1 MTRVLMPLPCEDF
14 EPTEAAVPWRVLRDA
29 GIEVVFATPD
39 GTIAACDPQALAGVV
54 FGQIGATAAD
64 AATYREMA
72 ADPAF
77 LEPISFASIDV
88 AQFDALHL
96 PGGHAPGMRP
106 YLEST
111 LLQEKAVEFFHA
123 NKPVSAICHGPIVLA
138 RAVDPKTGRSV
149 LSGRRMTGLTKLL
162 ERAGFWLTVWTL
174 GRRFRTYPAYVEDE
188 VIEAQGAGGLFER
201 GPLVPSYRNPF
212 VVSDGNLLTAR
223 WPGDA
228 KRLAE
233 QLAKRLVAA
242 KA

>member
-39 GTIAACDPQALAGVV
+39 GTTARCDPKALAGVV
-54 FGQIGATAAD
+54 FGQIGAKAQD

-77 LEPISFASIDV
+77 VNPISFASIDV
-88 AQFDALHL
+88 TQFDALHL

-111 LLQEKAVEFFHA
+111 ILQEKAVEFFQA
-123 NKPVSAICHGPIVLA
+123 DKLVSAICHGPIVLA
-138 RAVDPKTGRSV
+138 RAVDPETGRSV

-174 GRRFRTYPAYVEDE
+174 GRRFRTYPAYVQDE
-188 VIEAQGAGGLFER
+188 VIEAQGSAGLFER
-201 GPLVPSYRNPF
+201 GPLVPSYADPF

-228 KRLAE
+228 LGLAE
-233 QLAKRLVAA
+233 QLAQRLRAG
-242 KA
+242 